1 MSRHVLFLCTGNLCR
16 SPIAEGILKQELA
29 KRRIN
34 SVTVSSAGTFALTG
48 QPAAELA
55 VEVAA
60 ERAVDLSS
68 HRSRHVTRQ
77 MLKSADLV
85 IGMERDHLMEA
96 GVICRDSG
104 GKYYLLTDFGPPHVR
119 GSDIEDP
126 YGAPIEYFIST
137 YEEIERY
144 VKALLDDF
152 VQKWGLSGPAA
163 P

>member
-29 KRRIN
+29 KRKIN
-34 SVTVSSAGTFALTG
+34 SITVSSAGTFALTG
-48 QPAAELA
+48 EPAAELA
-55 VEVAA
+55 VKVAI
-60 ERAVDLSS
+60 ERGVDLSR

-85 IGMERDHLMEA
+85 IGMERDHLIEA
-96 GVICRDSG
+96 GAIWKDSG
-104 GKYYLLTDFGPPHVR
+104 GKYLLLSDFGPSHVR

-126 YGAPIEYFIST
+126 YGAPREYFIST

-144 VKALLDDF
+144 VKALLDDL
-152 VQKWGLSGPAA
+152 VRKWGLSEPADR
-163 P
+163 